1 MLIWINFMQL
11 FLDGSDIGKIRKF
24 SELGLIDGITT
35 NPSIILKSG
44 KNMIEVITELAGIV
58 SGSVSAEVSAL
69 ESEKMIE
76 EGIKLSEIAKNV
88 TVKLPI
94 TWDGLG
100 ACNALSK
107 KGISVNMTLCFSVS
121 QALLAAKAG
130 AEFVSPFIGRLD
142 DLNLEGVDLISDIK
156 LVYSNYKFP
165 TKILAASIRTI
176 NHVKQCACHGADVAT
191 IPIDIFER
199 LVKHP
204 LTDSGLS
211 QFTADWEK
219 TGQTII

>member
-1 MLIWINFMQL
+1 MQL
-11 FLDGSDIGKIRKF
+11 FLDGSDIEKIRKF
-24 SELGLIDGITT
+24 SKLGLIDGVTT
-35 NPSIILKSG
+35 NPSIILHSG
-44 KNMIEVITELAGIV
+44 KNMIEVISELAEIV

-69 ESEKMIE
+69 DSEKMIE

-94 TWDGLG
+94 TWDGLA

-107 KGISVNMTLCFSVS
+107 KGISINMTLCFSVS

-130 AEFVSPFIGRLD
+130 AEYVSPFIGRLD
-142 DLNLEGVDLISDIK
+142 DLNLKGVELISDIK
-156 LVYSNYKFP
+156 SVYSNYKFS

-176 NHVKQCACHGADVAT
+176 NHVKECARHGADVAT
-191 IPIDIFER
+191 IPINIFEG

-219 TGQTII
+219 TGQSII

>member
-1 MLIWINFMQL
+1 MQL
-11 FLDGSDIGKIRKF
+11 FLDGSDIDKIRKF
-24 SELGLIDGITT
+24 SDLGLIDGVTT

-44 KNMIEVITELAGIV
+44 KNMIEIISELADIV

-69 ESEKMIE
+69 DSEQMIE
-76 EGIKLSEIAKNV
+76 EGVKLSKIAENV

-100 ACNALSK
+100 ACNTLSK
-107 KGISVNMTLCFSVS
+107 KGISVNMTLCFSAS

-130 AEFVSPFIGRLD
+130 ADYVSPFIGRLD
-142 DLNLEGVDLISDIK
+142 DLNLEGTDLISDIK
-156 LVYSNYKFP
+156 LIYSNYKFS
-165 TKILAASIRTI
+165 TKILAASVRTI
-176 NHVKQCACHGADVAT
+176 NHVKQCARLGADVAT
-191 IPIDIFER
+191 IPLDIFEK

-211 QFTADWEK
+211 QFTADWKK
-219 TGQTII
+219 TGQSII

>member
-1 MLIWINFMQL
+1 MQL
-11 FLDGSDIGKIRKF
+11 FLDGSDIEKIRKYCG
-24 SELGLIDGITT
+24 LGLIDGVTT

-44 KNMIEVITELAGIV
+44 KNMIEVISELASVV

-69 ESEKMIE
+69 DSEKMVL
-76 EGIKLSEIAKNV
+76 EGVKLSEIAKNV

-94 TWDGLG
+94 TWGGLR
-100 ACNALSK
+100 ACNILSK
-107 KGISVNMTLCFSVS
+107 KGISVNMTLCFSSS

-130 AEFVSPFIGRLD
+130 AEYVSPFIGRLD
-142 DLNLEGVDLISDIK
+142 DLNLEGIDLITDIK
-156 LVYSNYKFP
+156 LIYSHYKFS
-165 TKILAASIRTI
+165 TKILAASIRTT
-176 NHVKQCACHGADVAT
+176 NHVTQCARLGADVAT
-191 IPIDIFER
+191 IPLDVFEK

-219 TGQTII
+219 TGQSIV

>member
-1 MLIWINFMQL
+1 MQL
-11 FLDGSDIGKIRKF
+11 FLDGSDIEKIRKF
-24 SELGLIDGITT
+24 SKLGLIDGVTT

-44 KNMIEVITELAGIV
+44 KNMIEVISELAEIV

-69 ESEKMIE
+69 DSEKMIE

-94 TWDGLG
+94 TWDGLA

-130 AEFVSPFIGRLD
+130 AEYVSPFIGRLD
-142 DLNLEGVDLISDIK
+142 DLNLKGVELISDIK

-165 TKILAASIRTI
+165 TRILAASIRTI
-176 NHVKQCACHGADVAT
+176 NHVKECAHYGADVAT
-191 IPIDIFER
+191 IPIDIFEK

-219 TGQTII
+219 TGQSII

>member
-1 MLIWINFMQL
+1 MQL
-11 FLDGSDIGKIRKF
+11 FLDGSDIEKIRKF
-24 SELGLIDGITT
+24 SKLGLIDGVTT

-44 KNMIEVITELAGIV
+44 KNMIEVISELAEIV

-69 ESEKMIE
+69 DSEKMIE

-94 TWDGLG
+94 TWDGLA

-107 KGISVNMTLCFSVS
+107 KGISINMTLCFSAS

-130 AEFVSPFIGRLD
+130 AEYVSPFIGRLD
-142 DLNLEGVDLISDIK
+142 DLNLKGVELISDIK

-176 NHVKQCACHGADVAT
+176 NHVKECARHGADVAT
-191 IPIDIFER
+191 IPINIFER

-219 TGQTII
+219 TGQSII

>member
-1 MLIWINFMQL
+1 MQL
-11 FLDGSDIGKIRKF
+11 FLDGSDIDKIRKYCGI
-24 SELGLIDGITT
+24 GLIDGVTT

-44 KNMIEVITELAGIV
+44 KNMIEVISELAGIV

-69 ESEKMIE
+69 DSDTMVQ
-76 EGIKLSEIAKNV
+76 EGIKLAEIAENI

-94 TWDGLG
+94 TWDGLK
-100 ACNALSK
+100 ACKTLSN
-107 KGISVNMTLCFSVS
+107 KGISVNMTLCFSSS

-130 AEFVSPFIGRLD
+130 AEYVSPFIGRLD
-142 DLNLEGVDLISDIK
+142 DLNLEGIDLISDIK
-156 LVYSNYKFP
+156 LIYSNYKFS

-176 NHVKQCACHGADVAT
+176 NHVKQCARLGADVAT
-191 IPIDIFER
+191 IPLDIFEK

-219 TGQTII
+219 TGQSII

>member
-1 MLIWINFMQL
+1 MQL
-11 FLDGSDIGKIRKF
+11 FLDGSDIDEIRKYC
-24 SELGLIDGITT
+24 ELGLIDGVTT

-44 KNMIEVITELAGIV
+44 KNMIEVISELAGIV

-69 ESEKMIE
+69 DSDTMVQ
-76 EGIKLSEIAKNV
+76 EGIKLAEIAENV

-94 TWDGLG
+94 TWDGLK
-100 ACNALSK
+100 ACKTLSN
-107 KGISVNMTLCFSVS
+107 KGISVNMTLCFSSS

-130 AEFVSPFIGRLD
+130 AEYVSPFIGRLD
-142 DLNLEGVDLISDIK
+142 DLNLEGIDLISDIK
-156 LVYSNYKFP
+156 LIYSNYKFS

-176 NHVKQCACHGADVAT
+176 NHVKQCARLGADVAT
-191 IPIDIFER
+191 IPLDIFEK

-219 TGQTII
+219 TGQSII

>member
-1 MLIWINFMQL
+1 MQF
-11 FLDGSDIGKIRKF
+11 FLDGSDIEKIRKF
-24 SELGLIDGITT
+24 SKLGLIDGITT

-44 KNMIEVITELAGIV
+44 KNMLEVISELAEIV
-58 SGSVSAEVSAL
+58 SGSVSAEVTAL
-69 ESEKMIE
+69 ESDKMIE

-94 TWDGLG
+94 TWDGLE
-100 ACNALSK
+100 ACYALSK

-130 AEFVSPFIGRLD
+130 AEYVSPFIGRLD

-156 LVYSNYKFP
+156 LVYSNYNFP

-219 TGQTII
+219 TGQSII

>member
-1 MLIWINFMQL
+1 MQL
-11 FLDGSDIGKIRKF
+11 FLDGSDIDKIRKYCG
-24 SELGLIDGITT
+24 LGLIDGVTT

-44 KNMIEVITELAGIV
+44 KNMIEVISELAGIV

-69 ESEKMIE
+69 DSDTMVQ
-76 EGIKLSEIAKNV
+76 EGIKLAKIAENV

-94 TWDGLG
+94 TWDGLK
-100 ACNALSK
+100 ACKTLSN
-107 KGISVNMTLCFSVS
+107 KGISVNMTLCFSSS

-130 AEFVSPFIGRLD
+130 AEYVSPFIGRLD
-142 DLNLEGVDLISDIK
+142 DLNLEGIDLISDIK
-156 LVYSNYKFP
+156 LIYSNYKFS

-176 NHVKQCACHGADVAT
+176 NHVKQCARLGADVAT
-191 IPIDIFER
+191 IPLDIFEK

-219 TGQTII
+219 TGQSII

>member
-1 MLIWINFMQL
+1 MQL
-11 FLDGSDIGKIRKF
+11 FLDGSDIEKIRKF
-24 SELGLIDGITT
+24 SKLGLIDGVTT
-35 NPSIILKSG
+35 NPSIILNSG
-44 KNMIEVITELAGIV
+44 KNMIEVISELAEIV

-69 ESEKMIE
+69 DSEKMIE

-94 TWDGLG
+94 TWDGLA

-107 KGISVNMTLCFSVS
+107 KGISINMTLCFSVS

-130 AEFVSPFIGRLD
+130 AEYVSPFIGRLD
-142 DLNLEGVDLISDIK
+142 DLNLKGVELISDIK

-176 NHVKQCACHGADVAT
+176 NHVKECARHGADVAT
-191 IPIDIFER
+191 IPINIFER

-219 TGQTII
+219 TGQSII

>member
-1 MLIWINFMQL
+1 MQL
-11 FLDGSDIGKIRKF
+11 FLDGSDIEKIRKF
-24 SELGLIDGITT
+24 SKLGLIDGVTT

-44 KNMIEVITELAGIV
+44 KNMIEVISELAEIV

-69 ESEKMIE
+69 DSEKMIE

-94 TWDGLG
+94 TWDGLA

-107 KGISVNMTLCFSVS
+107 KGISINMTLCFSVS

-130 AEFVSPFIGRLD
+130 AEYVSPFIGRLD
-142 DLNLEGVDLISDIK
+142 DLNLKGVELISDIK
-156 LVYSNYKFP
+156 LVYSKYKFP

-176 NHVKQCACHGADVAT
+176 NHVKECARHGADVAT
-191 IPIDIFER
+191 IPINIFEG

-219 TGQTII
+219 TGQSII

>member
-1 MLIWINFMQL
+1 MQF
-11 FLDGSDIGKIRKF
+11 FLDGSDIEKIGKF
-24 SELGLIDGITT
+24 SKLGLIDGVTT

-44 KNMIEVITELAGIV
+44 KNMIEVISELAEIV

-69 ESEKMIE
+69 DTEKMIE

-94 TWDGLG
+94 TWDGLA

-107 KGISVNMTLCFSVS
+107 KGISINMTLCFSVS

-130 AEFVSPFIGRLD
+130 ADYVSPFIGRLD
-142 DLNLEGVDLISDIK
+142 DLNLKGVELISDIK
-156 LVYSNYKFP
+156 IVYSNYKFP

-176 NHVKQCACHGADVAT
+176 NHVKECARHGADVAT

-219 TGQTII
+219 TGQSII

>member
-1 MLIWINFMQL
+1 MQL
-11 FLDGSDIGKIRKF
+11 FLDGSDIDKIRKF
-24 SELGLIDGITT
+24 SDLGLIDGVTT

-44 KNMIEVITELAGIV
+44 KNMIEIISELADIV

-69 ESEKMIE
+69 DSEQMVE
-76 EGIKLSEIAKNV
+76 EGVKLSEIAENV

-100 ACNALSK
+100 ACNTLSK
-107 KGISVNMTLCFSVS
+107 RGISVNMTLCFSAS

-130 AEFVSPFIGRLD
+130 ADYVSPFIGRLD
-142 DLNLEGVDLISDIK
+142 DLNLEGVNLISDIK
-156 LVYSNYKFP
+156 LIYSNYKFS

-176 NHVKQCACHGADVAT
+176 NHVKQCARLGADVAT

-204 LTDSGLS
+204 LTDSGLT
-211 QFTADWEK
+211 QFTTDWEK
-219 TGQTII
+219 TGQSII

>member
-1 MLIWINFMQL
+1 MQL
-11 FLDGSDIGKIRKF
+11 FLDGSDIEKIRKYCG
-24 SELGLIDGITT
+24 LGLIDGVTT

-44 KNMIEVITELAGIV
+44 KNMIEVISELAGIV

-69 ESEKMIE
+69 DSDTMVQ
-76 EGIKLSEIAKNV
+76 EGIKLAGIAENV

-94 TWDGLG
+94 TWDGLK
-100 ACNALSK
+100 ACKTLSN
-107 KGISVNMTLCFSVS
+107 KGISVNMTLCFSSS

-130 AEFVSPFIGRLD
+130 AEYVSPVIGRLD
-142 DLNLEGVDLISDIK
+142 DLNLEGIDLISDIK
-156 LVYSNYKFP
+156 LIYSNYKFS

-176 NHVKQCACHGADVAT
+176 NHVKQCARLGADVAT
-191 IPIDIFER
+191 IPLDIFEK

-204 LTDSGLS
+204 LTDSGLT

-219 TGQTII
+219 TGQSII

>member
-1 MLIWINFMQL
+1 MQL
-11 FLDGSDIGKIRKF
+11 FLDGSDIEKIRKF
-24 SELGLIDGITT
+24 SKLGLIDGITT

-44 KNMIEVITELAGIV
+44 KNMIEVVSELAEIV

-69 ESEKMIE
+69 DSEKMVE

-130 AEFVSPFIGRLD
+130 AEYVSPFIGRLD

-156 LVYSNYKFP
+156 LVYSNYNFP

-176 NHVKQCACHGADVAT
+176 NHVKQCARHGADVAT
-191 IPIDIFER
+191 IPIDIFEK

-219 TGQTII
+219 TGQSII

>member
-1 MLIWINFMQL
+1 MQL
-11 FLDGSDIGKIRKF
+11 FLDGSDIDKIRKF
-24 SELGLIDGITT
+24 STLGVIDGITT

-44 KNMIEVITELAGIV
+44 KNMIEVVSELTEIV

-69 ESEKMIE
+69 DSDKMVE

-130 AEFVSPFIGRLD
+130 AEYVSPFIGRLD
-142 DLNLEGVDLISDIK
+142 DLNLEGIDLISDIK
-156 LVYSNYKFP
+156 LVYSNYNFP

-176 NHVKQCACHGADVAT
+176 NHVKQCARHGADVAT

-219 TGQTII
+219 TGQSII

>member
-1 MLIWINFMQL
+1 MQL
-11 FLDGSDIGKIRKF
+11 FLDGSDIDKIRKYSDF
-24 SELGLIDGITT
+24 GVIDGVTT

-44 KNMIEVITELAGIV
+44 KNMIEVISELAGIV

-69 ESEKMIE
+69 DSDTMVQ
-76 EGIKLSEIAKNV
+76 EGIKLAEIAENV

-94 TWDGLG
+94 TWDGLK
-100 ACNALSK
+100 ACKTLSN
-107 KGISVNMTLCFSVS
+107 KGISVNMTLCFSSS

-130 AEFVSPFIGRLD
+130 AEYVSPFIGRLD
-142 DLNLEGVDLISDIK
+142 DLNLEGIDLISDIK
-156 LVYSNYKFP
+156 LIYSNYKFS

-176 NHVKQCACHGADVAT
+176 NHVKQCARLGADVAT
-191 IPIDIFER
+191 IPLDIFEK
-199 LVKHP
+199 LVEHP

-219 TGQTII
+219 TGQSII